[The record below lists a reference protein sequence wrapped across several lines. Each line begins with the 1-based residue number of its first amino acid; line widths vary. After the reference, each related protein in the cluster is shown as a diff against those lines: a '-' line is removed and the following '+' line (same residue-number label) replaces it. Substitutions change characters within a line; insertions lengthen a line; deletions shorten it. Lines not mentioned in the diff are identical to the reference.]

1 MTTAQ
6 IIDKLNPNMVYA
18 INEKYNDNVLD
29 IILGQINLG
38 NQLFNNLITD
48 NNFWYLLSEYAERN
62 NKLKKPINWNN
73 TPKLLNQN
81 NLTNDLQRFDY
92 ADITIENFFS
102 DNIKKNETSIECLKD
117 KKNKNIPDKNVL
129 TITYNTVKSYAVV
142 PPNHI
147 DRAQRLR
154 IFFNSKF
161 DPATEFYLY
170 VPKCLT
176 YNDNGL
182 W

>member
-1 MTTAQ
+1 MLANRQLFVQIYKFINNQEYDENIVKEQIGYQILQLQESMTTAQ

-62 NKLKKPINWNN
+62 NKFKKTINWNN

-117 KKNKNIPDKNVL
+117 KVDK
-129 TITYNTVKSYAVV
+129 YS
-142 PPNHI
+142 
-147 DRAQRLR
+147 
-154 IFFNSKF
+154 F
-161 DPATEFYLY
+161 
-170 VPKCLT
+170 
-176 YNDNGL
+176 
-182 W
+182 